1 MAAVQE
7 VHSFVTKFLN
17 LCKSGKNADLSL
29 KCKDGKTVI
38 NLQLDLE
45 SYPSDAFTFIPPP
58 HYPPRQRC
66 PRPSP
71 SRMRRCAQ
79 RARARADA
87 AENIAVILS
96 PKAETITTEQV
107 EAPIHLTK
115 DSVLKDAHDTT
126 NFNADQENV
135 KAKHEEQV
143 AAEKDVGEAVPS
155 ENRDATVD
163 EKTTKSREEEL
174 TKPKLLNDLS
184 RNEFFKILEN
194 ELGNFLLDLSKPP

>member
-1 MAAVQE
+1 MAAAQE

-45 SYPSDAFTFIPPP
+45 SSPSDVSTFIPPP
-58 HYPPRQRC
+58 PYPR

-71 SRMRRCAQ
+71 SRMRRCAR

-96 PKAETITTEQV
+96 PEAEIITTEQV
-107 EAPIHLTK
+107 EASIPLNT
-115 DSVLKDAHDTT
+115 
-126 NFNADQENV
+126 DQKNET
-135 KAKHEEQV
+135 AQHGEQV
-143 AAEKDVGEAVPS
+143 TAEKDVGEEVHN
-155 ENRDATVD
+155 ENHDATTLD
-163 EKTTKSREEEL
+163 EKTTSSTDEEL
-174 TKPKLLNDLS
+174 TKPKLLNDLT
-184 RNEFFKILEN
+184 RDEFFTILEN
-194 ELGNFLLDLSKPP
+194 ELGNFSLNLSKPP